1 MTIETNQTPTG
12 KRTIRRTVY
21 GNLHGYIGGRYWVAL
36 GDAFF
41 EPDLELAEAWKRGEI
56 DL

>member
-1 MTIETNQTPTG
+1 MTDQTDTPKG
-12 KRTIRRTVY
+12 KRTVRRTVY

-41 EPDLELAEAWKRGEI
+41 EPDQELAEAWKRGEI